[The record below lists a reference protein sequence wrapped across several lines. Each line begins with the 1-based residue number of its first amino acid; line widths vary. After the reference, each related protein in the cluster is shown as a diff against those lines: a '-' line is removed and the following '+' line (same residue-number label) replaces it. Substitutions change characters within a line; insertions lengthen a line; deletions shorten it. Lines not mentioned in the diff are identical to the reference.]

1 MHLGVHLGVVPKPHP
16 NGGSHP
22 DTMHARHCPTGHTLS
37 KAVGGGSTVDDGHA
51 DPTLRHDGHANPTLR
66 HGCDG
71 NQLRCMR
78 TRYDGN
84 QLRCDGN
91 QLGCDGNQPFASHGR
106 HECDRCVGRDHAL
119 ARDEIDESA
128 GRPRTTWTTRPM
140 CKTRYPKAPLPP
152 TAAEEPHFRASAAD
166 AAAASAAAL
175 PRLPPGAAAGPT
187 SRRLPRFRGS
197 QESQAQAAPAPVPDV
212 SQDPAAA
219 AHERA
224 PAVRADVRTWSS
236 LGRRLLARSLL
247 RQRTLGHRSCRHF
260 APLRQRTLRH
270 QLCQAGHRRS
280 HPRAPATIPDD
291 RPGAVGQPQKHP
303 RS

>member
-78 TRYDGN
+78 TRYKKME
-84 QLRCDGN
+84 
-91 QLGCDGNQPFASHGR
+91 PFASHRR
-106 HECDRCVGRDHAL
+106 HESNRCVGRDHAL
-119 ARDEIDESA
+119 ARDEIDESD
-128 GRPRTTWTTRPM
+128 GRPRTTWTTCPM

-175 PRLPPGAAAGPT
+175 PRLPPGAAAGAT
-187 SRRLPRFRGS
+187 SRRHRRRRLPRFRGS

-280 HPRAPATIPDD
+280 RPRAPATFPDD
-291 RPGAVGQPQKHP
+291 RSGAFGQHQKHP
-303 RS
+303 RP